1 MRRRTAFTL
10 VELLVVIA
18 IIGILVALLL
28 PAIQAAREAARRSQC
43 INQLKQIS
51 LGALNHELTHK
62 YLPTGGWGWR
72 WIGHPNQGFG
82 KEQPG
87 GWAYS
92 LLPFIE
98 EQNLR
103 DAGAGITN
111 AAELE
116 TIMMSMVGTP
126 VPIFYCPSR
135 RSVLTYP
142 LSQHGYLANNL
153 ATCIEGQ
160 CQVSR
165 GDYAANSGN
174 INADDPGGGPGSLNY
189 GNYDFRFDNQGDIQR
204 PQNGVIFQRSEIRM
218 SQIVDGTSKTA
229 LIGEKLLDPDRY
241 IDGRSDNDDQ
251 SIYTGHDFDTNG
263 YTGWDFR
270 IFQPQQDQPGIT
282 LRYYFGSAHP
292 SVFQMALCDGSVT
305 SISYDIDGLIY
316 KALGS
321 RDQSTDIN
329 ERRGPSRD

>member
-1 MRRRTAFTL
+1 MRRRSAFTL

-43 INQLKQIS
+43 INQLKQLA
-51 LGALNHELTHK
+51 LGALNHELAHK
-62 YLPTGGWGWR
+62 HLPSGGWGWR
-72 WIGHPNQGFG
+72 WIGDPNQGFG
-82 KEQPG
+82 KDQPG
-87 GWAYS
+87 GWAYN

-103 DAGAGITN
+103 DAGSGVTN

-135 RSVLTYP
+135 RSPLAYP

-153 ATCIEGQ
+153 GSCIEGQ

-174 INADDPGGGPGSLNY
+174 INAQDPGGGPGSLDY
-189 GNYDFRFDNQGDIQR
+189 GNYDFKFDMQGAIQLV
-204 PQNGVIFQRSEIRM
+204 QNGVVFQRSEVRM

-229 LIGEKLLDPDRY
+229 LIGEKLLNPDRY
-241 IDGRSDNDDQ
+241 VDGLGDNDDQ
-251 SIYTGHDFDTNG
+251 SIYTGHDFDTIA
-263 YTGWDFR
+263 YTGFDFR
-270 IFQPQQDQPGIT
+270 IHHPQQDQPGIN

-292 SVFQMALCDGSVT
+292 SAFQMAYCDGSVQT
-305 SISYDIDGLIY
+305 IPYHIDELVY

-321 RDQSTDIN
+321 RDQSTEIS
-329 ERRGPSRD
+329 ERRGPDRG